1 MYSGFNKFDIS
12 VEPDITIHGVQGGSG
27 PAILF
32 LHGFPQDHHMWHRAA
47 LALSS
52 SYTIIALDLRGYGSS
67 SAPKGSESHIEYSK
81 KTMARDCALV
91 MAARG
96 IKHYYVCG
104 HDRGA
109 RVAHKLS
116 VDYFENVL
124 KVVFLDIC
132 PTLAMYAKANKQFA
146 EAYYHWFWLTQP
158 APFPENMISSNPLE
172 VANQFL
178 GGPDCSLLK
187 IYEPEALEAYYKL
200 FDNPAIV
207 HAMCEEYRAGGTID
221 LVDASA
227 DVAAARQVKC
237 LILVLWGR
245 GGMVGRTYDAIEEW
259 KAVSETGDVRGEP
272 VDCSHYIADHAPK
285 LLVRYLGEFF
295 N

>member
-1 MYSGFNKFDIS
+1 MYSGFSKFDVS
-12 VEPDITIHGVQGGSG
+12 TEPDVMIHGVHGGSG

-32 LHGFPQDHHMWHRAA
+32 LHGFPQDHHMWYRAA
-47 LALSS
+47 LALSP
-52 SYTIIALDLRGYGSS
+52 SYTIVALDLRGYGSS

-81 KTMARDCALV
+81 KMMARDCALM

-96 IKHYYVCG
+96 IKQYYVCG

-116 VDYFENVL
+116 VDYPENIL

-132 PTLAMYAKANKQFA
+132 PTLVMYAKANKQFA
-146 EAYYHWFWLTQP
+146 ETYYHWFWLTQP

-259 KAVSETGDVRGEP
+259 KAVSETGDLRGEQ
-272 VDCSHYIADHAPK
+272 VGCSH
-285 LLVRYLGEFF
+285 
-295 N
+295 

>member
-1 MYSGFNKFDIS
+1 MYSGFSKFDVS
-12 VEPDITIHGVQGGSG
+12 TEPDVMIHGVHGGSG

-47 LALSS
+47 LALSP
-52 SYTIIALDLRGYGSS
+52 SYTIVALDLRGYGSS

-96 IKHYYVCG
+96 IKQYYVCG

-116 VDYFENVL
+116 VDYPENIL

-132 PTLAMYAKANKQFA
+132 PTLVMYAKANKQFA
-146 EAYYHWFWLTQP
+146 ETYYHWFWLTQP

-285 LLVRYLGEFF
+285 LLVRHLGEFF